1 MKEFFKKL
9 AEAFQDQGGGV
20 DLKLILGGPIV
31 VVAVIFVIITRDL
44 PVFGVI
50 AGLGTGLILG
60 SLAGDQ
66 GKLNVSSSSSD
77 STAGIP
83 GS

>member
-1 MKEFFKKL
+1 MNTFWEKL

-31 VVAVIFVIITRDL
+31 IVAVIFVIITRDL
-44 PVFGVI
+44 AVFGVI

-66 GKLNVSSSSSD
+66 GKLNVT
-77 STAGIP
+77 STPADPTQGVP
-83 GS
+83 Q

>member
-9 AEAFQDQGGGV
+9 AEAIQDQGGGV
-20 DLKLILGGPIV
+20 DLKLLLGGPIV
-31 VVAVIFVIITRDL
+31 IAAVIFVIITRDL
-44 PVFGVI
+44 ATFAVI
-50 AGLGTGLILG
+50 AGLGTTLILG

-66 GKLNVSSSSSD
+66 GKLNVTSSPSD
-77 STAGIP
+77 SSAGIP